1 MADSDITEYHP
12 FIENEDGD
20 DEHFVLEGCE
30 VDIRAHGADKA
41 SEPHTHD
48 ETHIIFVRTGEMRW
62 EVDGEEFHAEA
73 GDTIVTPPET
83 EHKFE
88 VVGDEPANTTCL
100 IAPDRSAE
108 DRGPSGTHEITK
120 PDEV

>member
-1 MADSDITEYHP
+1 MTESDITEYHP
-12 FIENEDGD
+12 FIGSEDE
-20 DEHFVLEGCE
+20 DEHFVLEDGE
-30 VDIRAHGADKA
+30 VDVRAHSADKA
-41 SEPHTHD
+41 SELHTHD
-48 ETHIIFVRTGEMRW
+48 ETHIIFVRTGEMLW

-73 GDTIVTPPET
+73 GDTIVTPAET

-88 VVGDEPANTTCL
+88 VIGGEPANTACL
-100 IAPDRSAE
+100 IAPARSAD